1 MAASDASTVEKP
13 AAPRCPVDPFES
25 MIDDADRLVSRKEL
39 ASRAL
44 LQTIKGRPTPL
55 RVVAVGQVAS
65 SVEVLEREK
74 GVRPWGVACVVL
86 KVKRDGGKVNVTAS
100 DMRRGL
106 LKVTVP
112 ALPAAGRKAAAGGAG
127 KTPADEAPDS
137 LRKGALV
144 LFSTPTPYRQTNPFT
159 HEMSFALSVPRREGH
174 VHVVGYLAT
183 LSFCQHPVYKKG
195 RGGIGLEKKRPCSEP
210 VDTRTAFQ
218 GYCAEHA
225 KLAKEQ
231 RADAILGGETV
242 ESQRQGEE
250 RRQAFAAAAAG
261 LLAKK
266 RAQAESAAQDAQL
279 QEQEAGAGAG
289 APTQEETAVAAKRRR
304 YVASKAGAPGR
315 KQAFAAVL
323 AKEEPLAEAEPA
335 PAPVPAAEPAPAPV
349 PV

>member
-1 MAASDASTVEKP
+1 
-13 AAPRCPVDPFES
+13 
-25 MIDDADRLVSRKEL
+25 MIDDADRLVSRKDL
-39 ASRAL
+39 ASQAL
-44 LQTIKGRPTPL
+44 LPTVKGRPTPL
-55 RVVAVGQVAS
+55 RVVAVGQVAT

-112 ALPAAGRKAAAGGAG
+112 AAAAKKKKAAGGG
-127 KTPADEAPDS
+127 KTPVETQDS

-144 LFSTPTPYRQTNPFT
+144 LFATPTPYRQTNPFT

-266 RAQAESAAQDAQL
+266 RAQAECAAQDAQL
-279 QEQEAGAGAG
+279 QEQQAGGGAAAGAD
-289 APTQEETAVAAKRRR
+289 APTREETAVAAKRRR

-323 AKEEPLAEAEPA
+323 AKEEEEPRVAEAEPA
-335 PAPVPAAEPAPAPV
+335 P
-349 PV
+349 